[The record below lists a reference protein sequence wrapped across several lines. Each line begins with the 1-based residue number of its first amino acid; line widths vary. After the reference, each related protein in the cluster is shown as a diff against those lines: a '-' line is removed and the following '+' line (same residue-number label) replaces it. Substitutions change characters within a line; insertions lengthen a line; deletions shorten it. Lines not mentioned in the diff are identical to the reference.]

1 MNVVCRECGSSDKVD
16 EGYAVVCRG
25 CGLSIK
31 LQKPDEFNI
40 SSAPLTRNYEREG
53 RFMTKV
59 DKLLGILSPKY
70 QDPVWSVLSSSKEMS
85 GSQDIRKV
93 LRHSSLK
100 DKHYD
105 CVRTFTLLFTP
116 TTSCLTSP
124 QKVRAYLRAQFKTIH
139 SRWRSLLAVSPS
151 ISLGFFSY
159 DWLLRKFLEEGDL
172 PDLSRLVKFLKP
184 RTSKR
189 RAKKYQ
195 TLLNRLPALK

>member
-1 MNVVCRECGSSDKVD
+1 MST
-16 EGYAVVCRG
+16 
-25 CGLSIK
+25 K

-70 QDPVWSVLSSSKEMS
+70 QDPVWSLLSSSKEMS

-105 CVRTFTLLFTP
+105 CVRTFTLLFT
-116 TTSCLTSP
+116 SSSSELKEP
-124 QKVRAYLRAQFKTIH
+124 QKVRAHLRARFKTIH
-139 SRWRSLLAVSPS
+139 SRWRGLLAVNPESA
-151 ISLGFFSY
+151 LGFFSY

-172 PDLSRLVKFLKP
+172 PDLNGLVRFLKP

-195 TLLNRLPALK
+195 TLLESLPDLL